1 MRIDQSAVFV
11 SSQQQHELTA
21 TRIKQAEVQ
30 KSTGAASQ
38 GVALSLSRE
47 TQERLALQTRSQVQ
61 SSNNTSAF
69 AHAELAQN
77 LTSALTQ
84 TKISLR
90 DWQGNL
96 QESREGLMLEISSVS
111 EIKRSE
117 GLHVE
122 ALGQAQTS
130 DGRRIDFMLS
140 LDLSRDVREEQS
152 LYFKGQVQRI
162 DPLMLNMKGSMVEL
176 TDQWFDFDLLG
187 DGSNLG
193 LLKTAQG
200 SGYLAFDQNG
210 NGQIDNGKE
219 LFGPQTQNGFAEL
232 RAYDDDGNGWIDEND
247 RIFSQ
252 LGLFDFDEQG
262 LARFTSAKDAGL
274 GALYL
279 GAAQSQYELIHKS
292 GQNLSTLVNN
302 GLALAENGQALMLQE
317 VHLRM
322 ESRQAS
328 NNSNSNNL
336 VINGVAIAAAG
347 DATALIHSKTF
358 AALNVATAQSGNQ
371 SPSFTLSA
379 VDVRGEL
386 KASTT
391 AIGSWRIGTQ
401 PTEPARE
408 EVDPKI
414 QNLRDVIAR
423 LRQMREA
430 QQLSNLKPTQIYQQ
444 MKRL

>member
-96 QESREGLMLEISSVS
+96 QESREGIMLEISSVS

-117 GLHVE
+117 GLHFE

-292 GQNLSTLVNN
+292 GQNLGTLVNN

-328 NNSNSNNL
+328 NSNSNNL

-358 AALNVATAQSGNQ
+358 AALNVAAAPNPGQ
-371 SPSFTLSA
+371 SFTLNA
-379 VDVRGEL
+379 VDVRAEL
-386 KASTT
+386 KASAT

>member
-1 MRIDQSAVFV
+1 AVFV
-11 SSQQQHELTA
+11 SSKQQHELTA

-30 KSTGAASQ
+30 KSTGPASQ

-61 SSNNTSAF
+61 SLDSTSAF

-77 LTSALTQ
+77 LTASLTQ
-84 TKISLR
+84 AKISLR

-96 QESREGLMLEISSVS
+96 QESREGIMLEISSIS

-117 GLHVE
+117 GLHFE

-140 LDLSRDVREEQS
+140 LDLSREVREEQS

-162 DPLMLNMKGSMVEL
+162 DPLMLNMKGGMVEL

-219 LFGPQTQNGFAEL
+219 LFGPSTQNGFAEL

-247 RIFSQ
+247 SIFSQ
-252 LGLFDFDEQG
+252 LGLFSFDEQG
-262 LARFTSAKDAGL
+262 QARFTSAKDASL

-279 GAAQSQYELIHKS
+279 GAAQSQYELIHAS
-292 GQNLSTLVNN
+292 GQNLGTLVNN
-302 GLALAENGQALMLQE
+302 GLALAENGHVLMLQE

-328 NNSNSNNL
+328 NTNL

-358 AALNVATAQSGNQ
+358 AALNVAAAPNPGR
-371 SPSFTLSA
+371 SFTLSA
-379 VDVRGEL
+379 VDVRAEL
-386 KASTT
+386 KTSATT
-391 AIGSWRIGTQ
+391 IGSWRLGTQ
-401 PTEPARE
+401 LSEPARE

-430 QQLSNLKPTQIYQQ
+430 QQLSSLKPTQIYQQ